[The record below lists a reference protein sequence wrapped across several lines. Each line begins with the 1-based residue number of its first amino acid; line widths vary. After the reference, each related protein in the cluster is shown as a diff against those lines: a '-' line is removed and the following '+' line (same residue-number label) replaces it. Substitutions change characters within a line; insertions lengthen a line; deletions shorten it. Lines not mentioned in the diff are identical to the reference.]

1 MLTVYCGAETTR
13 ERDAM
18 KIEITIL
25 GLLMEENLYGYEI
38 KKKIVERLE
47 DYVDIKFGSIY
58 YAIKKAVDNG
68 WVKRVGTEKEGGN
81 PERYIYQ
88 IMPSG
93 RKYYKKMLKQYF
105 EHTMIHFDID
115 IVLMFLNSLS
125 PEQRES
131 FIEDRIEMAKEK
143 ITDIRVKIEEEEKLP
158 EDRSHIHIFTYL
170 ENHLKAE
177 LSWLKSLKRGE
188 PGTADSDA

>member
-1 MLTVYCGAETTR
+1 
-13 ERDAM
+13 M

-38 KKKIVERLE
+38 KKKIVDRLQ

-58 YAIKKAVDNG
+58 YAIKKAVENG
-68 WVKRVGTEKEGGN
+68 WVKKAGTEKEGGN

-88 IMPSG
+88 ILPPG
-93 RKYYKKMLKQYF
+93 RKYYKKILKQYF
-105 EHTMIHFDID
+105 DHTMIHFDID

-125 PEQRES
+125 DDQKES
-131 FIEDRIEMAKEK
+131 FIEERKELIKDKLNEIKTK
-143 ITDIRVKIEEEEKLP
+143 ITEESEKKDQNYL
-158 EDRSHIHIFTYL
+158 HLYTYL

-177 LSWLKSLKRGE
+177 NTWLKSLG
-188 PGTADSDA
+188 

>member
-1 MLTVYCGAETTR
+1 
-13 ERDAM
+13 M

-88 IMPSG
+88 IMPAG

-105 EHTMIHFDID
+105 DHTMIHFDID
-115 IVLMFLNSLS
+115 IVLMFYNSLM
-125 PEQRES
+125 PEQKEA
-131 FIEDRIEMAKEK
+131 FIEDRMEAVKEK
-143 ITDIRVKIEEEEKLP
+143 LVNIKEKVDEEMKLP
-158 EDRSHIHIFTYL
+158 EEKSHIHVFTYL

-177 LSWLKSLKRGE
+177 LSWLKTLKKG
-188 PGTADSDA
+188 DLVSSDMEA

>member
-1 MLTVYCGAETTR
+1 
-13 ERDAM
+13 M

-25 GLLMEENLYGYEI
+25 GLLMEGNLYGYEI

-88 IMPSG
+88 IMPAG
-93 RKYYKKMLKQYF
+93 KKYYKKMLKQYYD
-105 EHTMIHFDID
+105 HNLIHFDID
-115 IVLMFLNSLS
+115 IVLMFYNSLAA
-125 PEQRES
+125 EQKDQ
-131 FIEDRIEMAKEK
+131 FMEDSTEVVKQKLSTIREK
-143 ITDIRVKIEEEEKLP
+143 IELESRVP
-158 EDRSHIHIFTYL
+158 ENISQMHVLTYL
-170 ENHLKAE
+170 ESHLRAE
-177 LSWLKSLKRGE
+177 LSWLKSLKKGVPAAEVDRVE
-188 PGTADSDA
+188 VES

>member
-1 MLTVYCGAETTR
+1 
-13 ERDAM
+13 M

-25 GLLMEENLYGYEI
+25 GLLMEGNLYGYEI

-58 YAIKKAVDNG
+58 YAIKKALDNE
-68 WVKRVGTEKEGGN
+68 WVKKVGTEKDGGN

-88 IMPSG
+88 IMPAG

-105 EHTMIHFDID
+105 EHNLIHFDID
-115 IVLMFLNSLS
+115 IVLMFYNTLPAELK
-125 PEQRES
+125 EQ
-131 FIEDRIEMAKEK
+131 FIEDRIETVKEK
-143 ITDIRVKIEEEEKLP
+143 VEYIRKKTEEESKLP
-158 EDRSHIHIFTYL
+158 ESGSQVHIYSYL

-177 LSWLKSLKRGE
+177 LSWLKTLKRG
-188 PGTADSDA
+188 

>member
-1 MLTVYCGAETTR
+1 
-13 ERDAM
+13 M

-38 KKKIVERLE
+38 KKKIVDRLQ

-68 WVKRVGTEKEGGN
+68 WVKKAGTEKEGGN

-88 IMPSG
+88 ILPAG
-93 RKYYKKMLKQYF
+93 RKYYKKILKQYF
-105 EHTMIHFDID
+105 EHNLIHFDID
-115 IVLMFLNSLS
+115 IVLMFLNSLQDDQK
-125 PEQRES
+125 ET
-131 FIEDRIEMAKEK
+131 FIEERRELIKEK
-143 ITDIRVKIEEEEKLP
+143 LSEIKAKVAEESQQKEPNYL
-158 EDRSHIHIFTYL
+158 HLYTYL

-177 LSWLKSLKRGE
+177 NNWLKSL
-188 PGTADSDA
+188 T

>member
-1 MLTVYCGAETTR
+1 
-13 ERDAM
+13 M

-68 WVKRVGTEKEGGN
+68 WVKRVGTEKESGN
-81 PERYIYQ
+81 PERYIYE
-88 IMPSG
+88 ILPAG
-93 RKYYKKMLKQYF
+93 RKHYKKILKQYF
-105 EHTMIHFDID
+105 NQNMIHFDID
-115 IVLMFLNSLS
+115 IVLMFYKFM
-125 PEQRES
+125 PEDQKDQ
-131 FIEDRIEMAKEK
+131 FVEDRISLIKEK
-143 ITDIRVKIEEEEKLP
+143 LEAIKIKIEEEKKVPEEKSYINVL
-158 EDRSHIHIFTYL
+158 TYL

-177 LSWLKSLKRGE
+177 YAWLKSLKK
-188 PGTADSDA
+188 